1 MNNEA
6 IILELKEKLE
16 AAEKERN
23 MRRDRRKNDSKAIK
37 ELDRKIAAYKNEIK
51 LRGDADIGEYL
62 RENGILFDN
71 VREAVQNG
79 VLKKSEPKADG
90 ELTKQN
96 NVENVSPV
104 TREGE
109 EAEGGLDE

>member
-1 MNNEA
+1 MNNEV

-16 AAEKERN
+16 AAEKERD
-23 MRRDRRKNDSKAIK
+23 MRSDRRKIDSKAIK
-37 ELDRKIAAYKNEIK
+37 ELDRKIAAYKTEIE
-51 LRGDADIGEYL
+51 LRGDAGIGEYL

-71 VREAVQNG
+71 VREAVQSG

-90 ELTKQN
+90 EPTEQN

-104 TREGE
+104 TRKGE
-109 EAEGGLDE
+109 ENEEA

>member
-16 AAEKERN
+16 AAEKERD

-37 ELDRKIAAYKNEIK
+37 ELDRKIAAYKNEIE

-79 VLKKSEPKADG
+79 VLKKSEPKTADG
-90 ELTKQN
+90 EPNEQN
-96 NVENVSPV
+96 TIEDVSPV
-104 TREGE
+104 TQKGE
-109 EAEGGLDE
+109 DDEK